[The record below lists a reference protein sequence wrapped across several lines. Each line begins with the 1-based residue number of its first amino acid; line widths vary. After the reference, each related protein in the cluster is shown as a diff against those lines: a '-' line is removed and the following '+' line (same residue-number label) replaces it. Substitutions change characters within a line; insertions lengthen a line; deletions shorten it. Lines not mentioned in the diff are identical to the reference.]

1 MEPCSLSGRSR
12 QTTASCTPAPTRAR
26 TACPPTASP
35 SVRTP
40 DETPILPR
48 CTGIPGRSRPSRQ
61 QWTPTRPSSPCRTR
75 HTGSVPTPSPAPRR
89 SSTPESAPSRPRRRR
104 GRSPTGTRPRDAPT
118 ARPQPSLDRSR
129 SYNARGPLEAPRT
142 GPHRGGPRRSQPR
155 PAPRRP
161 RRPRPFARP
170 APAPNLQGRAKASFT
185 DPRPRRD
192 RRTPVR
198 SVQTGPTP
206 RRRDEGPGPRNQGRA
221 SPAPTARPVR
231 RRPRAPRPEPTRP
244 SPHNRKRLRRMLR
257 RRRLWRRIGDLNPGE
272 AVKPQPH

>member
-161 RRPRPFARP
+161 RRPRPFAPP
-170 APAPNLQGRAKASFT
+170 APAPNP
-185 DPRPRRD
+185 PRPRQSLVHR
-192 RRTPVR
+192 P
-198 SVQTGPTP
+198 S
-206 RRRDEGPGPRNQGRA
+206 
-221 SPAPTARPVR
+221 TAGTAERPCDPC
-231 RRPRAPRPEPTRP
+231 RPAPRPEEGMKGPDPGTRAGRRPPPLPDPCVAAPGRRGP
-244 SPHNRKRLRRMLR
+244 SRHDRPLTTESASAGCSDGGACGGGSG
-257 RRRLWRRIGDLNPGE
+257 I
-272 AVKPQPH
+272 